1 MGRRWSRF
9 RKGPSIAAESLR
21 AGIVSNRIEG
31 GVTVIFPTTEAFM
44 AQHEVI
50 QGWTER
56 GATRRA
62 TEAAETMREQPVE
75 TQESRAAARIG
86 WLSATAPLWPLGLA
100 RIAYGLLWWQQSKWK
115 VPSDDFGRKS
125 GGGLWY
131 WVQQEIQYPTLGAYK
146 GFLVNVMIPHW
157 TFFGWMTLITETFIG
172 VTLIL
177 GLFTRLSSLVAIGMA
192 ANITL
197 GILSVPHEWGWT
209 YTMLIMLP
217 AIFLLTG
224 AGRSFGVD
232 AFLAPPLERA
242 AATGHPLARLA
253 SWLL

>member
-1 MGRRWSRF
+1 M
-9 RKGPSIAAESLR
+9 AE
-21 AGIVSNRIEG
+21 
-31 GVTVIFPTTEAFM
+31 
-44 AQHEVI
+44 HDVI
-50 QGWTER
+50 QGWTQPSAAR
-56 GATRRA
+56 GTM
-62 TEAAETMREQPVE
+62 EAVVRMDEGSLQ
-75 TQESRAAARIG
+75 TQEARPHTRVG
-86 WLSATAPLWPLGLA
+86 WLRATAPLWPLGLA
-100 RIAYGLLWWQQSKWK
+100 RILYGLLWWQQSKWK

-131 WVQQEIQYPTLGAYK
+131 WVQQEIQYPTLSAYK
-146 GFLVNVMIPHW
+146 DFLVNVMIPHW
-157 TFFGWMTLITETFIG
+157 TFFGWMTLITETFIA
-172 VTLIL
+172 VILIL
-177 GLFTRLSSLVAIGMA
+177 GLFTRLGSLVAIGMA

-242 AATGHPLARLA
+242 AATGNPLARLA
-253 SWLL
+253 SWLV